1 MVIHLSLATGSYLYT
16 LNHADP
22 TLTILAF
29 CKMRIYILQST
40 GMMYRWYLTMA
51 CFDRFALSSANVR
64 LRNVAKVRV
73 ACRVVLVIVPVW
85 IILPVHTLIFYS
97 LKGGS
102 CGIFV
107 SIAAALYHSLFT
119 TITGCVLPVSIMA
132 TFALLTHRNLVLKQQ
147 RRQQIVNQPPEGRNR
162 VRHLQRKQDQQVLLM
177 LLVQVAIYAVSITPL
192 MAFYFYNAVSL
203 YIPNKPPERL
213 AAERFAQFV
222 AETIAFL
229 FPVLSFYL
237 YTMTSHSF
245 RDELVRLL
253 RSVAT
258 CRWYGNNP
266 RIEPMTT
273 DTGQRRI
280 TGNETV

>member
-1 MVIHLSLATGSYLYT
+1 
-16 LNHADP
+16 
-22 TLTILAF
+22 
-29 CKMRIYILQST
+29 MRIYILQST

-107 SIAAALYHSLFT
+107 SIAAALYHSLFA
-119 TITGCVLPVSIMA
+119 TITGCVLPVLIMA
-132 TFALLTHRNLVLKQQ
+132 TFSVLTHRNLILKQQ
-147 RRQQIVNQPPEGRNR
+147 RRQQNISQPPGGRNR
-162 VRHLQRKQDQQVLLM
+162 VHHLQRKQDQQVLLM

-192 MAFYFYNAVSL
+192 MAFDFYSAVSL
-203 YIPNKPPERL
+203 YIPNQSPEQL
-213 AAERFAQFV
+213 SIERFAEFV
-222 AETIAFL
+222 TETIAYL

-237 YTMTSHSF
+237 YTMTSHLF

-253 RSVAT
+253 RSVAAF
-258 CRWYGNNP
+258 RWYGNNH
-266 RIEPMTT
+266 RIKPITNN
-273 DTGQRRI
+273 TGQQRI
-280 TGNETV
+280 AGNETV